1 MNSFNIL
8 TLFPDMIYDV
18 LSVSVIGRAWRSG
31 VIDIKC
37 HNIRD
42 YSDNKHKKVDDTPYG
57 GGRGMVMTAEPIARC
72 FEDICRNSE
81 VRPFFVC
88 MTPSGEKF
96 HQKMAIDI
104 AKYENVAVLCGH
116 YEGIDERVL
125 DRFIDKRVSI
135 GDYVL
140 TGGELPAL
148 VLVDAV
154 CRMIPGV
161 LSDKE
166 CFEKESYFDNLLEH
180 PHYTKPAVW
189 RGIPVPEVL
198 LSGNHKEIEKWR
210 LDNSIKQTLKYRED
224 LFLAK
229 NKSDQ

>member
-8 TLFPDMIYDV
+8 TLFPEMIYDV
-18 LSVSVIGRAWRSG
+18 LSVSVIGRAWRNG
-31 VIDIKC
+31 IIDIKC

-42 YSDNKHKKVDDTPYG
+42 YSDNKHRKVDDTPYG

-72 FEDICRNSE
+72 FESVCQNSKTK
-81 VRPFFVC
+81 PFFIC
-88 MTPSGEKF
+88 MTPSGESF
-96 HQKMAIDI
+96 DQKMAMDI
-104 AKYENVAVLCGH
+104 AKYENIALLCGH

-125 DRFIDKRVSI
+125 DKLVDKRISI

-148 VLVDAV
+148 VLIDAV
-154 CRMIPGV
+154 CRMVPGV

-189 RGIPVPEVL
+189 RGMSVPEVL
-198 LSGNHKEIEKWR
+198 LSGNHREIEKWR
-210 LDNSIKQTLKYRED
+210 RNNSIKQTLKYRRD
-224 LFLAK
+224 LFSLK
-229 NKSDQ
+229 ETE